1 LKSDFLRHIVNP
13 VVEEYVEKGVLT
25 AKDAIELKKLL
36 HAAEEKYKFSIYG
49 GDPSNLADYL
59 NSSDFRDL
67 VNFLKSCQAIEV
79 LTEILG
85 RAREVYVDYPLVL
98 EALNHAL
105 RYISEEKAPSEKVHV
120 EEEQLSVEALASI
133 VKEKLG
139 FPDVAIDKNVIK
151 AALDEEIEFKVS
163 VFKQHVRIEVKFK
176 KTIDKK
182 NLHTLFNKVTDIAE
196 KAVRVR
202 L

>member
-1 LKSDFLRHIVNP
+1 VI
-13 VVEEYVEKGVLT
+13 EEYAERGVLT

-49 GDPSNLADYL
+49 GDPSNLANYF

-79 LTEILG
+79 LTEIL
-85 RAREVYVDYPLVL
+85 RRVREVYVDYPLVL
-98 EALNHAL
+98 EALNYASIYL
-105 RYISEEKAPSEKVHV
+105 SEEKEPSEKVHV
-120 EEEQLSVEALASI
+120 EEEQLSVEALASV

-139 FPDVAIDKNVIK
+139 FRDVTIDKNVIK
-151 AALDEEIEFKVS
+151 ATLNEEIEFKVG